1 MDLAMYFMSSVFVL
15 ALVLITLMTSISY
28 ASAPDVE
35 FTLATQNINLC
46 PCSTSVVIGKLINN
60 ENTKIDVRITT
71 NYPWA
76 MVAPDT
82 TVLHEMS
89 MDNVYIYIT
98 PPCNLQPGTYDV
110 KVRVE
115 GKDESGST
123 FTAEKII
130 EVYVLPCHVISIE
143 SGTSLIKGC
152 YGDTRVISVKV
163 KNGGITRENVKLK
176 VEGGYANIN
185 EFEIAPGEE
194 KNVMVS
200 VPIRENVGMVKII
213 AKSTNSY
220 AEAQKDIQVM
230 GKSCYAQEV
239 SVVEVPKYVCAGG
252 EAVVKIRVRNTGTAK
267 DLFIAEADDGNITP
281 AEFELNPG
289 ESRIVEWRFETGSP
303 GEIVRS
309 FRIMSK
315 AGIISKEVR
324 VAVKDCEGVATII
337 IPETRE
343 ICADE
348 TAKFLVSVKNI
359 GVEKETVRLNASA
372 GMLASREFTLDP
384 EEVKTTTLKVRGSDL
399 KVGNNTIVVVAE
411 DSREDKADV
420 KIHVDSLEKCYDF
433 AVEAVGNNVMRINA
447 GNATMFRIKVMNRGL
462 RKQNFTVYLKAPSWV
477 DLTPTEFTLE
487 RGESGYLYLHI
498 APPYNT
504 TTNIYPA
511 KVIIR
516 NSKGF
521 EKTLMVYIAVGN
533 VSESLIQLLTSLSS
547 PYKNAERTT
556 TSTKKSLKRTTTSS
570 TARSLRR
577 AFISLIIALTIT
589 GMLFLLSELRE
600 RWKKREKVM
609 EKRRKVEGT
618 AVEKKKEDRERQK
631 ADRDIEEIRK
641 ILESI

>member
-1 MDLAMYFMSSVFVL
+1 MNLTTYFVSSVFVL
-15 ALVLITLMTSISY
+15 AVVLIMLMTSAGF

-35 FTLATQNINLC
+35 FTLATQSINLC
-46 PCSTSVVIGKLINN
+46 PCSTSVVIGKLINS
-60 ENTKIDVRITT
+60 ENTKIETKITT

-89 MDNVYIYIT
+89 MEHVYIYIT
-98 PPCNLQPGTYDV
+98 PPCDLQPGTYDV

-130 EVYVLPCHVISIE
+130 EVYVLPCHIISIE
-143 SGTSLIKGC
+143 SGTSIIKGC

-163 KNGGITRENVKLK
+163 KNSGITRENVKLK
-176 VEGGYANIN
+176 VKGGYANVN

-200 VPIRENVGMVKII
+200 VPIRENVDMVRII
-213 AKSTNSY
+213 AKSTTSY

-239 SVVEVPKYVCAGG
+239 SVVEVPKYVCAGR
-252 EAVVKIRVRNTGTAK
+252 EAVVKIQVRNTGTAK

-281 AEFELNPG
+281 AEFELDPG
-289 ESRIVEWRFETGSP
+289 ESRIVEWRFEARSP

-315 AGIISKEVR
+315 AGIASKEVR
-324 VAVKDCEGVATII
+324 VAIKDCGGVATII

-359 GVEKETVRLNASA
+359 GVEKETVRLKASA
-372 GMLASREFTLDP
+372 GMLASQEFTLAP
-384 EEVKTTTLKVRGSDL
+384 EEVKITTLKVVGSDL
-399 KVGNNTIVVVAE
+399 KVGNNTVVVVAE
-411 DSREDKADV
+411 DSREDKANV
-420 KIHVDSLEKCYDF
+420 KIHVDSLEECYDF
-433 AVEAVGNNVMRINA
+433 AVDAVGNNVMRISA
-447 GNATMFRIKVMNRGL
+447 DNATMFRIKVVNRGL

-477 DLTPTEFTLE
+477 DLTPTKFTLE
-487 RGESGYLYLHI
+487 RGESRYLYLHI

-504 TTNIYPA
+504 TMNIYPA

-521 EKTLMVYIAVGN
+521 EKSLITYIVVGN

-547 PYKNAERTT
+547 PYKNAEKTT
-556 TSTKKSLKRTTTSS
+556 TSIKKSLKKTTTSS

-577 AFISLIIALTIT
+577 VFISLIIALVIT

-600 RWKKREKVM
+600 RWEKKEKVM
-609 EKRRKVEGT
+609 ENTGKGT
-618 AVEKKKEDRERQK
+618 AVEKKKEERERQK
-631 ADRDIEEIRK
+631 ADRDMEEIRK